1 MNRIKELRL
10 EYNLSQK
17 ALAEKIGMS
26 QQAIDLWEKSLTELK
41 AGAAIALADVFEC
54 STDYLFGR
62 EYDFGNVNVMRD
74 LSNSEIRLLTVF
86 SRLNKSQQAELFR
99 FTDYLTFKQ

>member
-41 AGAAIALADVFEC
+41 AGAD
-54 STDYLFGR
+54 R
-62 EYDFGNVNVMRD
+62 
-74 LSNSEIRLLTVF
+74 
-86 SRLNKSQQAELFR
+86 KSVV
-99 FTDYLTFKQ
+99 

>member
-1 MNRIKELRL
+1 
-10 EYNLSQK
+10 
-17 ALAEKIGMS
+17 MS

-62 EYDFGNVNVMRD
+62 EDDFGNVNVMRD

-99 FTDYLTFKQ
+99 FTDYLTFKK